1 MKEVKTDIRSV
12 KTDLAAIRADLGY
25 LKGRLENLP
34 TTWVMVT
41 TLLGSQAALLA
52 FAFMLL
58 RYMAPK

>member
-1 MKEVKTDIRSV
+1 MKELKADLRAVKTDISAMRS
-12 KTDLAAIRADLGY
+12 DLGY

-34 TTWVMVT
+34 TTWTMVT